1 MGFEKKRAKW
11 EADQAERESK
21 KAEFDKKKARWE
33 ERQAVRLATKLAKN
47 EASAARD
54 WDTKSDISEAT
65 TSTAATVTFSNE
77 EVRCL
82 AAKDKEVRKL
92 EKVLR
97 EIAKLE
103 ECQHLDPLQTAK
115 VARKLQVEVEL
126 ETARGL
132 AEARVRNELRQQA
145 VHSLSVDFLSCMD

>member
-1 MGFEKKRAKW
+1 MGKKAKKW
-11 EADQAERESK
+11 EEQ
-21 KAEFDKKKARWE
+21 
-33 ERQAVRLATKLAKN
+33 QAVRLARKLAKN
-47 EASAARD
+47 KATGAQE
-54 WDTKSDISEAT
+54 WDAKSNISEAT
-65 TSTAATVTFSNE
+65 TSTAATVSFSNE

-103 ECQHLDPLQTAK
+103 ECQHLDFLQKAK
-115 VARKLQVEVEL
+115 VARKQEVEMEL

-132 AEARVRNELRQQA
+132 AEARIRNELRQRA
-145 VHSLSVDFLSCMD
+145 VQSLSDSLACLEALD

>member
-1 MGFEKKRAKW
+1 MRVKKKAKW
-11 EADQAERESK
+11 EAEQAGREAK
-21 KAEFDKKKARWE
+21 KAEFDKKKAKWE
-33 ERQAVRLATKLAKN
+33 ERQALRLSRKLAKN

-97 EIAKLE
+97 EISKLE
-103 ECQHLDPLQTAK
+103 ECQHLDPLQKAK
-115 VARKLQVEVEL
+115 VARKPQVEVEFA
-126 ETARGL
+126 TARGL
-132 AEARVRNELRQQA
+132 AEARARNELRQQA
-145 VHSLSVDFLSCMD
+145 VHSLSADLLSCMD

>member
-1 MGFEKKRAKW
+1 MGNRFGHCAKDCRLPFVRTFTVAEMRVKRAAEAAQKNAAREAKQAEFEKKRAKW
-11 EADQAERESK
+11 E
-21 KAEFDKKKARWE
+21 E
-33 ERQAVRLATKLAKN
+33 EQAVRLAKRLAKN

-92 EKVLR
+92 EK
-97 EIAKLE
+97 
-103 ECQHLDPLQTAK
+103 
-115 VARKLQVEVEL
+115 
-126 ETARGL
+126 
-132 AEARVRNELRQQA
+132 
-145 VHSLSVDFLSCMD
+145 

>member
-1 MGFEKKRAKW
+1 MGKAKW
-11 EADQAERESK
+11 EAEQAEREAE
-21 KAEFDKKKARWE
+21 KAEFDKKKAKWE
-33 ERQAVRLATKLAKN
+33 ERLARKLAKN
-47 EASAARD
+47 EALAARD

-97 EIAKLE
+97 EISKLE

-115 VARKLQVEVEL
+115 VARKPQVEIEL

-145 VHSLSVDFLSCMD
+145 VHSLSADLL